1 MHSALDNSEVVS
13 ANLAEEKRKGVLL
26 GPLERS
32 EVPEVHLN
40 RYGVIPKSSQPEKW
54 RLILDLSHPEDHSV
68 NDFFQPEFCTL
79 QHIRVEDVGQ
89 ELVRLGP

>member
-1 MHSALDNSEVVS
+1 MHSALENSEVVS
-13 ANLAEEKRKGVLL
+13 ANLAEEKRRRVLL

-40 RYGVIPKSSQPEKW
+40 RYGVILKSSQPGKW
-54 RLILDLSHPEDHSV
+54 RLILDLSHPKGHSV

-79 QHIRVEDVGQ
+79 QYVCVEDVGQ
-89 ELVRLGP
+89 ELVWLGL